1 MTKILLNYY
10 SFNLWRMIHWIFN
23 LFTMWDL
30 LSWILKDLV
39 QRLTEIQKDYSQL
52 DMDSTFNSQVQSR
65 LWLHLDLT
73 TMPTL
78 MAKKWTEPQL
88 KNFLITITI
97 KKLLKLTEIS
107 QDLDSLVKEK
117 YLLICRST
125 LDHYLDSQNFNK
137 PQETMIQKEWPLRSL
152 ILLIAPRLK
161 PDAWKMLLIYLMMQL
176 DPKLKLWEKKSN
188 KSLTAMTFQD

>member
-1 MTKILLNYY
+1 MNSEGFSSK
-10 SFNLWRMIHWIFN
+10 
-23 LFTMWDL
+23 
-30 LSWILKDLV
+30 
-39 QRLTEIQKDYSQL
+39 EIQKDYSQL

-88 KNFLITITI
+88 KNFLITITT

-117 YLLICRST
+117 Y
-125 LDHYLDSQNFNK
+125 
-137 PQETMIQKEWPLRSL
+137 
-152 ILLIAPRLK
+152 
-161 PDAWKMLLIYLMMQL
+161 
-176 DPKLKLWEKKSN
+176 
-188 KSLTAMTFQD
+188 